1 MKIVV
6 KEDLIK
12 NIHVLNLR
20 YKQKMKSIALF
31 FFLVRLQKNGEGKK
45 RPHSEVG
52 VFNFLGDF
60 AAKNTHQSSVL
71 FLCRSPTLFVL
82 GECSWSCRSSQ
93 RARDVGFSLLALWD
107 LCRGR

>member
-1 MKIVV
+1 MYFFFSMKIVV

-12 NIHVLNLR
+12 NIPVLNLR

-60 AAKNTHQSSVL
+60 ATKNTHQSSVL

-82 GECSWSCRSSQ
+82 GECSWSCKT
-93 RARDVGFSLLALWD
+93 G
-107 LCRGR
+107 